1 MTDLQNYSLQD
12 IENVVMLILCAN
24 DGVIYT
30 QYQLFNKVV
39 DKIHENDKSTVF
51 TVHPSFKAKFFIVVK
66 NLMSSYNDVYVNKTN
81 DEYKISYNTSTNKLN
96 EPEIIY
102 NCVDDKIDSKTDDKT
117 DDKTEISI
125 NINHDLDNSYY
136 YDYVVNNN
144 VEKEFNSKD
153 INNGNS
159 FYHDIMNTSN
169 NYLLIK
175 KLIDDNHFKFNIKN
189 HSGNTP
195 ILLNNNLNVTN
206 LFINELFTKI
216 DSLEKELFAL
226 QNKDITDKIGNLSFY
241 QFIKIKFIKFFTQN
255 KNNILFII
263 SIIFIIIIA
272 YYYDHYHIANKIT
285 PIYNKLK
292 TYLL

>member
-1 MTDLQNYSLQD
+1 MSDLQNYSLQD
-12 IENVVMLILCAN
+12 IENVIMLILCAN
-24 DGVIYT
+24 DGVIFS

-39 DKIHENDKSTVF
+39 DKIHENDKSSAF
-51 TVHPSFKAKFFIVVK
+51 TIHPSFKAKYFIVVK
-66 NLMSSYNDVYVNKTN
+66 NLMSSFNDVFVNKIN
-81 DEYKISYNTSTNKLN
+81 DEYKISYNTTTEKLN
-96 EPEIIY
+96 QPEIIY
-102 NCVDDKIDSKTDDKT
+102 NHI

-144 VEKEFNSKD
+144 IEKEFNSRD

-175 KLIDDNHFKFNIKN
+175 KLIDDNNFKFNIKN

-195 ILLNNNLNVTN
+195 ILLNNNLNLTN

-226 QNKDITDKIGNLSFY
+226 QNKDIIDKIGKLSFY
-241 QFIKIKFIKFFTQN
+241 QFTKIKFIKFYIQN
-255 KNNILFII
+255 KNNI
-263 SIIFIIIIA
+263 IFIFSILLIVIIA
-272 YYYDHYHIANKIT
+272 HYFNQYDIANKF
-285 PIYNKLK
+285 Y
-292 TYLL
+292 TYLH